1 MAHTPRVFYTADPHV
16 GGHRLVSRIR
26 GFIDESAT
34 EEHRGEVVF
43 AADTVAH
50 DEFLADKW
58 DSTVHPQDYVF
69 VLGDISINGN
79 ADALEWMRRRHGFK
93 ILISGNHDPVHPGFF
108 RNAHKKVAAWREVFA
123 DIQPYYRISL
133 LGQVVLLSHLPY
145 SGTGAEGK
153 RDNGEE
159 VEERG
164 TQWRLPDMGM
174 PLLHGHTHGPERAHL
189 SDKQT
194 PQLHVGL
201 DAWDY
206 NLVSQETVQDWLL
219 GKEV

>member
-1 MAHTPRVFYTADPHV
+1 MNQPNVFFVADPHV
-16 GGHRLVSRIR
+16 AGHRLVSRIR
-26 GFIDESAT
+26 GFVDETNT

-43 AADTVAH
+43 AADTNAH
-50 DEFLADKW
+50 DQKVAENW
-58 DSTVHPQDYVF
+58 DRVVKDDDLVF
-69 VLGDISINGN
+69 VLGDISISGKQN
-79 ADALEWMRRRHGFK
+79 ALDWFKERPGRK

-108 RNAHKKVAAWREVFA
+108 RNAFKIVEAWREVFI
-123 DIQPYYRISL
+123 DIQPYYRMSI
-133 LGQVVLLSHLPY
+133 LGQQVLLSHLPY

-164 TQWRLPDMGM
+164 TQWRLPDLGM

-189 SDKQT
+189 SDKNT

-201 DAWDY
+201 DAWGLE
-206 NLVSQETVQDWLL
+206 LVPLKTVERWILGETV
-219 GKEV
+219 

>member
-1 MAHTPRVFYTADPHV
+1 M

-26 GFIDESAT
+26 GFIDENRT
-34 EEHRGEVVF
+34 EEYKEEIVF
-43 AADTVAH
+43 AADTEAH
-50 DEFLADKW
+50 DAKVAENW
-58 DSTVHPQDYVF
+58 DSTVRERDVVF
-69 VLGDISINGN
+69 VCGDISINGN
-79 ADALEWMRRRHGFK
+79 QRALDWMKARPGTK

-108 RNAHKKVAAWREVFA
+108 RNAHKKVAAWREVFV

-164 TQWRLPDMGM
+164 KQWRLPDLGM
-174 PLLHGHTHGPERAHL
+174 PLIHGHTHGPERAHL
-189 SDKQT
+189 SDKMT
-194 PQLHVGL
+194 PELHVGL
-201 DAWDY
+201 DAWDL
-206 NLVSQETVQDWLL
+206 NLVPQSTVLEWLL

>member
-1 MAHTPRVFYTADPHV
+1 MSNPNIFFTADPHV

-26 GFIDESAT
+26 GFVDESRT
-34 EEHRGEVVF
+34 EEHRMEIVF
-43 AADTVAH
+43 AADTSAH
-50 DEFLADKW
+50 DAKVAENW
-58 DSTVHPQDYVF
+58 DSQVKPQDTVF

-79 ADALEWMRRRHGFK
+79 QAALDWMKARPGTK
-93 ILISGNHDPVHPGFF
+93 ILVSGNHDPVHPGFF
-108 RNAHKKVAAWREVFA
+108 RNAYKKVAAWREVFV

-153 RDNGEE
+153 RDNGQE

-164 TQWRLPDMGM
+164 PQWRLPDLGA
-174 PLLHGHTHGPERAHL
+174 PLIHGHTHGPERAHL
-189 SDKQT
+189 SDNGTQE
-194 PQLHVGL
+194 LHVGL
-201 DAWDY
+201 DAWDLK
-206 NLVSQETVQDWLL
+206 LVPQSTVLDWLS